1 MNKRS
6 LKLALTGVV
15 IIAFLTGCSSATD
28 GTTTVDSAT
37 AVPAELS
44 DLVTSAMM
52 PIEDWTGPTT
62 GPIAKSGVSVV
73 SIPCAGAAYGCAEI
87 DRGVIAA
94 AEVLG
99 WDVLS
104 IDPKGD
110 PAAASAAIRQAIQI
124 NADAIVLGSWNA
136 TVLKVPIAEARAAGI
151 IVINAVDV
159 APLEADG
166 PNHNITIQGEMAGQ
180 MLGAYM
186 AVHSEGTAQVGF
198 MNDEEFPN
206 QFLRADG
213 IRKSLALCTGC
224 AIIGESNFAV
234 TEIGTTLT
242 AKSQAFIQA
251 NPTMNWLWVA
261 FDAAAADVVIGA
273 GQAGASKVS
282 IGSMDGNPQ
291 NIDFIAAGK
300 ETASVVENLQWTGW
314 ASMDNINR
322 ILNGEDPAADDGIP
336 IRLITA
342 DNVEEFKKNGIGPI
356 DYKGIYK
363 TLWTT
368 GAAS

>member
-1 MNKRS
+1 MNKKS
-6 LKLALTGVV
+6 LKLAFTGVV
-15 IIAFLTGCSSATD
+15 IIAFLAGCSSAT
-28 GTTTVDSAT
+28 GGAT
-37 AVPAELS
+37 AGGGASAVPAALS
-44 DLVTSAMM
+44 DLVTSAMK
-52 PIEDWTGPTT
+52 PIETWTGPTT
-62 GPIAKSGVSVV
+62 GPIAKAGISVV

-94 AEVLG
+94 AKVLG
-99 WDVLS
+99 WHVLS

-124 NADAIVLGSWNA
+124 KANAIVLGSWNA

-159 APLEADG
+159 APLAADG
-166 PNHNITIQGEMAGQ
+166 PNHNITIQGEMAGEI
-180 MLGAYM
+180 LGAYM
-186 AVHSEGTAQVGF
+186 VVHSKGTAQVGL

-206 QFLRADG
+206 QFLRAAG
-213 IRKSLALCTGC
+213 IKKSLALCTGC
-224 AIIGESNFAV
+224 AVIGASNFAV

-251 NPTMNWLWVA
+251 NPKMNWLWVA
-261 FDAAAADVVIGA
+261 FDAAASDVVIGA

-322 ILNGEDPAADDGIP
+322 ILNGQEPATDDGIA

-342 DNVEEFKKNGIGPI
+342 DNVADFKANGIGPI
-356 DYKGIYK
+356 DYQGIYTK
-363 TLWTT
+363 LWTT